1 MNHRQQQV
9 CAAQSNADPVPNRPA
24 PVDSGEAGCDQKTD
38 EERHCVK
45 GIGHGNGAPGDAYV
59 GERREDLGSVGGEA
73 IEQDVGQESP
83 KKQRHPASQVR
94 VRGLPCAAE
103 VTPLAVPP
111 PPQAHE
117 RDVQRKR
124 QPLTRRKNHGQKVH
138 HEAHDDCRGRL
149 GAHGDPSVVT
159 AAVELVGRP
168 PKDESPH
175 NGEQE
180 RMADASVKAQVVE
193 LAQKVLAEHVHVWNG
208 AGHGTPNHRTV
219 PDSASQHRF
228 ANGGTKH
235 DLRQRIHSAK
245 VGRHPWFLSTPGH
258 NSWLFHMK
266 HTPILSL
273 CLLFVLSGLFPQD
286 AQAQS
291 ESTTFATEKDQSFV
305 QVTMNDGTMEF

>member
-1 MNHRQQQV
+1 MYS
-9 CAAQSNADPVPNRPA
+9 A
-24 PVDSGEAGCDQKTD
+24 SGT
-38 EERHCVK
+38 HW
-45 GIGHGNGAPGDAYV
+45 P
-59 GERREDLGSVGGEA
+59 
-73 IEQDVGQESP
+73 
-83 KKQRHPASQVR
+83 
-94 VRGLPCAAE
+94 
-103 VTPLAVPP
+103 
-111 PPQAHE
+111 
-117 RDVQRKR
+117 
-124 QPLTRRKNHGQKVH
+124 
-138 HEAHDDCRGRL
+138 
-149 GAHGDPSVVT
+149 VT

-193 LAQKVLAEHVHVWNG
+193 LAQKVLAKHVQVWNG
-208 AGHGTPNHRTV
+208 ARHGTPNHRTV

-235 DLRQRIHSAK
+235 DLRQRIHGAK

-273 CLLFVLSGLFPQD
+273 CLRLVLSGLFPQD

-291 ESTTFATEKDQSFV
+291 ESTTSCNREGSVFCSSDDERRDHGVLMGGHLLFSANLSREFKMIFSTSMGARGWRKALSLPMAVRVLMKVRLRRLSRTARATCSV
-305 QVTMNDGTMEF
+305 VWTLPLARS